1 MWLADFVNKVVCLKQ
16 TEASTTP
23 VSHPVTILILHPAAH
38 PFRLYFKSL
47 QPNGLSFKT
56 STRTEVDDIQ
66 PGESWFHGSDSH
78 SDDNNLITSHT
89 DSPVNILQPLPLWTK
104 QFLCKA

>member
-56 STRTEVDDIQ
+56 SAQTEAY
-66 PGESWFHGSDSH
+66 

-89 DSPVNILQPLPLWTK
+89 DSPVNVLQPLPLWTK